1 MEKKILVV
9 IALTVFLF
17 FLAFALRNRKLF
29 SNILLGLAAMLA
41 TLLVVEFAYRLCFKK
56 KDLVSSWTP
65 KNIFE
70 PEASL
75 GYTYSNPAVYTQL
88 KTSPNGDTIYN
99 ATYTILD
106 DTINSGIHFNFRK
119 GYKTNNTQKEVVFLG
134 CSLTFGQGLNDNQ
147 SLPFCYGAAADIS
160 TVNMAG
166 IGYGIHQVYQLFDS
180 KFSSL
185 DNYNRI
191 FIFPFFYDHILRA
204 NGIYEWNNAGPFFDL
219 QHDSLVNKGPLY
231 KFKQLKGDKLAFYL
245 SCFGS
250 FKVLKDNLHK
260 IAYRAAVQN
269 MSETDYQR
277 CFLMLQQMAKKINES
292 GGRLIIVNWADYNW
306 FYKPVSDLSKSKI
319 DQAFNSLK
327 PYGVQ
332 VIPVSSI
339 IDMKDP
345 KNFIPIDGHPS
356 AAANKA
362 IANWLAE
369 HITISN

>member
-1 MEKKILVV
+1 MEKKILAV
-9 IALTVFLF
+9 IVLTLLLF

-41 TLLVVEFAYRLCFKK
+41 TLLVVEFAYRLFFKK

-70 PEASL
+70 PESEL
-75 GYTYSNPAVYTQL
+75 GYTYSEPAVYTQL
-88 KTSPNGDTIYN
+88 KRTPNGDTIYN
-99 ATYTILD
+99 AAYTILD

-119 GYKTNNTQKEVVFLG
+119 GYKTNNKQQEVVFLG
-134 CSLTFGQGLNDNQ
+134 CSLTFGQGLNDNE

-185 DNYNRI
+185 DNHNRI

-277 CFLMLQQMAKKINES
+277 CFLMLQQMAKKINHS
-292 GGRLIIVNWADYNW
+292 GGRFIILDWADYNW
-306 FYKPVSDLSKSKI
+306 FYKPLSDISKSKI
-319 DQAFNSLK
+319 NRQFDILFKS
-327 PYGVQ
+327 GVQ
-332 VIPVSSI
+332 VIPVASI
-339 IDMKDP
+339 IDIKDP
-345 KNFIPIDGHPS
+345 KNFIPADGHPPPLPIKLLPTGWP
-356 AAANKA
+356 N
-362 IANWLAE
+362 I
-369 HITISN
+369 